1 MKLTTI
7 AMFGAGYVLGTKA
20 GRERYDQL
28 RELGRRLASE
38 LDVAGVRQGL
48 ESVSSRLEEYATDS
62 GLNAHMDRRRAQA
75 RR

>member
-1 MKLTTI
+1 VRLTTV

-38 LDVAGVRQGL
+38 LDGAGVRQGL
-48 ESVSSRLEEYATDS
+48 DSVSSRLEEYASAS
-62 GLNAHMDRRRAQA
+62 GLAAHMDRRRAQA